1 MRNDR
6 IFPRQLRSRLKQAS
20 AIALVGLALAAPAS
34 AQQFDWEF
42 DPEAVKALQD
52 AATQT
57 AATLLRNAILRSRS
71 EAIRAGVQP
80 IPLQIRSALRGFYPD
95 TLLDRVRYRVGG
107 GSDQSL
113 QLNVIQY
120 GERAAITLD
129 EVVVF
134 ADAQDAAGN
143 AELWVHEL
151 WHVQQFAQWGVD
163 DFARRYARD
172 YRSVEADAE
181 AAATRYLATRRR

>member
-1 MRNDR
+1 MPSSR
-6 IFPRQLRSRLKQAS
+6 PRAAAFVAVLCTT
-20 AIALVGLALAAPAS
+20 LVVPAG
-34 AQQFDWEF
+34 AQQFSWEF
-42 DPEAVKALQD
+42 DPEAIQAIEQ
-52 AATQT
+52 AATGT
-57 AATLLRNAILRSRS
+57 AARLLRNAILQSRS
-71 EAIRAGVQP
+71 EALRAGVQA
-80 IPLQIRSALRGFYPD
+80 IPPKIRAELRGFYPD
-95 TLLDRVRYRVGG
+95 ALLDRVRFRVGG

-129 EVVVF
+129 DVVVF
-134 ADAQDAAGN
+134 ADEQDAAGN

-163 DFARRYARD
+163 DFSLRYARD

-181 AAATRYLATRRR
+181 AAAARYLATRRR